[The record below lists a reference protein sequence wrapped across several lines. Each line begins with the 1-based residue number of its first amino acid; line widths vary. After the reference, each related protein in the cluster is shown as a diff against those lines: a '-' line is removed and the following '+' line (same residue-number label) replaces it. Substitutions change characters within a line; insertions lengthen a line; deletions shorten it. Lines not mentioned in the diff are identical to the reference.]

1 MNEPSTA
8 KDDQS
13 ASIAHRIRTLRENQ
27 RMSQRDLARASGLSP
42 NTLSLI
48 ERDQTSP
55 TASTLAKLAN
65 ALGVSITLFFQPEET
80 LEVSIYLTKAGERT
94 FSKFASGEVAPL
106 SSGAKRHRAFAPALI
121 TIEPEGRSGEFMV
134 HRGQEFV
141 YCISGQ
147 ITYDIEGQIFT
158 LQTGDTLLFDAELAH
173 RWHNPTKESAEIL
186 MIHSAYKEAD
196 IPADAHLPQKQRE
209 IH

>member
-1 MNEPSTA
+1 MEKLSDTQ
-8 KDDQS
+8 DQPDT
-13 ASIAHRIRTLRENQ
+13 SIARRIRTLRENQ

-55 TASTLAKLAN
+55 TASTLLKLAN

-80 LEVSIYLTKAGERT
+80 HEVSIHMTRLGERT

-106 SSGAKRHRAFAPALI
+106 SSGARANRAFAPALLI
-121 TIEPEGRSGEFMV
+121 IEPHGHSGETMV

-141 YCISGQ
+141 YCISGR
-147 ITYDIEGQIFT
+147 ITYDIEGRIYE
-158 LQTGDTLLFDAELAH
+158 LGTGDSLLFDAELAH
-173 RWHNPTKESAEIL
+173 RWHNPDTLPTEIL
-186 MIHSAYKEAD
+186 MIHSAYKEAE
-196 IPADAHLPQKQRE
+196 IPANAHLKP
-209 IH
+209 

>member
-1 MNEPSTA
+1 MEKIS
-8 KDDQS
+8 DIQDQPA
-13 ASIAHRIRTLRENQ
+13 ASIARRIRALRENQ

-55 TASTLAKLAN
+55 TASTLLKLAN

-80 LEVSIYLTKAGERT
+80 HEVSIYMNKADERI

-106 SSGAKRHRAFAPALI
+106 SSGARPHRAFAPALLM
-121 TIEPEGRSGEFMV
+121 IEPDGRSGEYMV

-141 YCISGQ
+141 YCVSGR
-147 ITYDIEGQIFT
+147 ITYDIEGQVYD
-158 LQTGDTLLFDAELAH
+158 LRTGDTLLFDAELAH
-173 RWHNPTKESAEIL
+173 RWHNPDTLPAEIL
-186 MIHSAYKEAD
+186 MIHSAYKESD
-196 IPADAHLPQKQRE
+196 IPANAHLKP
-209 IH
+209 